1 MPKFRLMNREKTRR
15 FDGKKEVLN
24 FRYLDFS
31 ITGNGNTSIFFGAA
45 RIIHI
50 NVSVN
55 SHKITHL
62 KGVS

>member
-31 ITGNGNTSIFFGAA
+31 ITGNGNVQYSLELHASSTSIFP
-45 RIIHI
+45 
-50 NVSVN
+50 
-55 SHKITHL
+55 
-62 KGVS
+62 